1 MKNLKSILTI
11 GWFFYL
17 SLGAHATSPQKTDLL
32 LASCVRPVATYE
44 MQVNNVRARLYSGG
58 LLFNKDQSLSLIHI

>member
-32 LASCVRPVATYE
+32 LASCVRPVAAYE
-44 MQVNNVRARLYSGG
+44 MQVNNVRAN
-58 LLFNKDQSLSLIHI
+58 LF